1 MKEVSLTDRFKSQQ
15 FWSSKQQAMVPI
27 QINTMIGIIQIIVCS
42 LLFSV
47 VTGKPCVFC
56 LPTPPTEGLVR
67 GNLKLHYIDGSTLQ
81 IDYDSSILDCTRKD
95 LADKIITRVEATSA
109 NFILYSKAQWRGRA
123 KPVSWGNYS
132 ARLGFPNMKVR
143 SIKQRGCRWPS
154 SGVSLVNTATCI
166 NNIDIQ

>member
-81 IDYDSSILDCTRKD
+81 IDYDSSILDCTRKN

-109 NFILYSKAQWRGRA
+109 NFILYSKAHWRGRA
-123 KPVSWGNYS
+123 KPVSWGSYS
-132 ARLGFPNMKVR
+132 ARQIGFPNMKVR
-143 SIKQRGCRWPS
+143 SIKQQGCRWPS
-154 SGVSLVNTATCI
+154 SGASLDNAATCI
-166 NNIDIQ
+166 NNI